1 MEIYQVSKYENIA
14 DRLKRLSNNPV
25 TTSNNPVESQSSQGY
40 RKYLSPN
47 QIRRESSTNEIEFK
61 AKIGGDYSKY
71 LKISTI

>member
-25 TTSNNPVESQSSQGY
+25 AASNNPSDGQSSQGY

-47 QIRRESSTNEIEFK
+47 HIRRDNSSN
-61 AKIGGDYSKY
+61 
-71 LKISTI
+71 